1 MSSGTSLAIIQ
12 AVFSTEIKEIFMT
25 SPNSESGS
33 GSTPNSGSSMAGT
46 SGSTGT
52 SKSTDHGETCKSCGR
67 SMNDNA
73 ENSLDAFLGKIGIS
87 DDMLDKLKGSMQNVD
102 VEEYLNTARDYLK
115 DSSGKAKTFTKE
127 NPGKVAAGVA
137 VLAVGAGLLISA
149 LNRDKE

>member
-1 MSSGTSLAIIQ
+1 MSCGTSLANTQ
-12 AVFSTEIKEIFMT
+12 AMLSTEIKETYMT

-33 GSTPNSGSSMAGT
+33 GSTPSGGSSMAGT

-52 SKSTDHGETCKSCGR
+52 SKSTDHGETCTSCGR

-73 ENSLDAFLGKIGIS
+73 GNSLDAFLGKIGIS

-115 DSSGKAKTFTKE
+115 GSSGKAKTFTKE
-127 NPGKVAAGVA
+127 N
-137 VLAVGAGLLISA
+137 
-149 LNRDKE
+149 